1 MECYRKEMLQ
11 AEHSLRQGQGGR
23 ESKSSAWL
31 ESRER
36 RGLTMTGDR
45 EENVPAVQGPVELL
59 CDLEAS
65 AKGTSGLKRTNQ

>member
-1 MECYRKEMLQ
+1 
-11 AEHSLRQGQGGR
+11 
-23 ESKSSAWL
+23 
-31 ESRER
+31 
-36 RGLTMTGDR
+36 MTGDG